1 MCTKKLKVTAYRMG
15 RLSWIIL
22 LLLSFS
28 SFAQM
33 TVSGTVTGEDGGEGL
48 PGVTVLL
55 QGTSTG
61 TVTDINGT
69 YRLSVPEDGA
79 TLVFSFVGYLSQEV
93 PVNGRQKIDV
103 TMKTDVQSLEEVV
116 VVGYGTMERAN
127 VTGAIST
134 VDVQE
139 VTKASVPNVVEAMR
153 GQVAGLQVVRTGGQP
168 GSGVTFKIRGNNSL
182 GASAS
187 GGNNVDAVNQPI
199 IVIDGVPLVG
209 GNLAELNPADI
220 ESINVLKDAASASIY
235 GSSGA
240 NGVILITTKSGKKGK
255 TQIKVN
261 ASTGIVDI
269 AQRPN
274 IMNGDEFLQ
283 FKFDVFKGNDPDA
296 TNPTVTSVLDLV
308 EEQNYIAGN
317 EVNWLDE
324 VLRTGIQN
332 NVGIEVS
339 GGSENGN
346 FYLSGNYYDEK
357 GPIEASDYRC
367 FSTRFNSSWNITDRI
382 TVGANVQLSKSF
394 SDQRTRIVG
403 FENNAVPSLSA
414 LVGTSPF
421 GNLYDEEGNYSKFAT
436 EDLFAVNP
444 LHKFNES
451 EFDVNVTRAYINPN
465 IRVKIIDGLT
475 YTLNTFAQ
483 TRQEFFG
490 RYQSDNFT
498 DDALNLAQVRE
509 SEEVNYL
516 LDNILNYTKDFGRH
530 GVNATLIYG
539 GQINEWTQ
547 FEMNARNIAADQLGY
562 YGIHSA
568 PAAQQTIGTNTSDW
582 AKYYLATRLGYTYAG
597 RYSATFT
604 LRRDASSR
612 FLGDNRYGLFPSA
625 SFAWNAQEE
634 SWWFGGNTFNLLKLR
649 LSYGQMG
656 NDNINPFSYQAGT
669 YPTSIPG
676 TEDTGFRP
684 GTTAGNKDLKWETSK
699 QFNVGVDFGLWTSRL
714 SGSIEVYQTR
724 TEDVLLYQQ
733 IPSPLNNGYSQYPS
747 NIGETENKGIELS
760 LKGVVVEDRDFSWT
774 PSVNWS
780 MNRSTIIRLNETGPN
795 GEPLDDVSNGWFI
808 GQDFR
813 EIFDFKYLG
822 VWQTDEVADATI
834 TTFGSAPQAGDA
846 KIADI
851 NGDGNID
858 YDDRTFIGNPTPN
871 WYGGVNNVF
880 SYKGFSLSVLVE
892 FVQGVTR
899 YNSLYGGYNNAR
911 GNTIAI
917 DYWTPTN
924 PSNAYP
930 RVGDGSPMSGPFA
943 SAIFTE
949 DASFVSLRNVSLSYS
964 LPDKWLDNVFLQSV
978 QLSLRGNNLYYWTDY
993 TNAYSPEITNTD
1005 QYPVTKNWTAGLNVT
1020 F

>member
-1 MCTKKLKVTAYRMG
+1 MAHQTARW
-15 RLSWIIL
+15 SWIMML
-22 LLLSFS
+22 LLTYS
-28 SFAQM
+28 SYAQM
-33 TVSGTVTGEDGGEGL
+33 TVSGRVTDNETEEGL
-48 PGVTVLL
+48 PGVTVLVK
-55 QGTSTG
+55 GSSTG
-61 TVTDINGT
+61 TVTDIEGN
-69 YRLSVPEDGA
+69 YRFSVPEANA
-79 TLVFSFVGYLSQEV
+79 TLVFSFVGFAPQEV
-93 PVNGRQKIDV
+93 EINGRQIVDV
-103 TMKTDVQSLEEVV
+103 ALSADIQALNEVV

-139 VTKASVPNVVEAMR
+139 ITKASVPNVVEAMR
-153 GQVAGLQVVRTGGQP
+153 GQVAGLQIVRTGGQP

-187 GGNNVDAVNQPI
+187 GGSNIDDVNQPI

-240 NGVILITTKSGKKGK
+240 NGVILITTKNGRPGR
-255 TQIKVN
+255 TQIKAS
-261 ASTGIVDI
+261 ASTGIVNI

-283 FKFDVFKGNDPDA
+283 FKFDAFKAGDA
-296 TNPTVTSVLDLV
+296 TVPDPTVTSLLDMV

-332 NVGIEVS
+332 NMGVEVS
-339 GGSENGN
+339 GGSAQGN
-346 FYLSGNYYDEK
+346 FYLSGNYYGEK
-357 GPIEASDYRC
+357 GPIEASDYKR
-367 FSTRFNSSWNITDRI
+367 FSTRFNANWNINDRI

-421 GNLYDEEGNYSKFAT
+421 GNLYDAEGNYSKFAT

-465 IRVKIIDGLT
+465 INIEIIDGLT

-483 TRQEFFG
+483 TRMEFFG

-516 LDNILNYTKDFGRH
+516 LDNILNYTREFGDH
-530 GVNATLIYG
+530 GVNATVIYG
-539 GQINEWTQ
+539 GQVNKWTR
-547 FEMNARNIAADQLGY
+547 FEMNARNIAADELGY

-582 AKYYLATRLGYTYAG
+582 AKYYVATRLGYNYQG
-597 RYSATFT
+597 KYSATFT
-604 LRRDASSR
+604 VRRDASSR
-612 FLGDNRYGLFPSA
+612 FLGDNRYGIFPSA
-625 SFAWNAQEE
+625 SLAWNAQEE
-634 SWWFGGNTFNLLKLR
+634 SWWFGGNNFNMFKMR
-649 LSYGQMG
+649 LSYGVMG

-676 TEDTGFRP
+676 TENTGFRP
-684 GTTAGNKDLKWETSK
+684 GTTAGNKNLKWETSK
-699 QFNVGVDFGLWTSRL
+699 QFNVGADFGLLASRIT
-714 SGSIEVYQTR
+714 GSIEVYNTA
-724 TEDVLLYQQ
+724 TKDVLLYQQ
-733 IPSPLNNGYSQYPS
+733 IPAPLNNGYSQFPS
-747 NIGETENKGIELS
+747 NIGETANKGIELS
-760 LKGVVVEDRDFSWT
+760 LKAVAMESNDFSWT
-774 PSVNWS
+774 PSLNLAA
-780 MNRSTIIRLNETGPN
+780 NRSTIEKLNETGPD
-795 GEPLDDVSNGWFI
+795 GEPLDDISNGWFI

-813 EIFDFKYLG
+813 EIYDFKYLG
-822 VWQTDEVADATI
+822 VWQADEVADATV
-834 TTFGSAPQAGDA
+834 TTFGNAPQAGDA
-846 KIADI
+846 KIDDV

-858 YDDRTFIGNPTPN
+858 FDDRTFIGNPTPS
-871 WYGGVNNVF
+871 WYGGINNVIT
-880 SYKGFSLSVLVE
+880 YKGFTLSVLFEAVM
-892 FVQGVTR
+892 GVKR
-899 YNSLYGGYNNAR
+899 YNSIYGGYNSAR

-917 DYWTPTN
+917 NYWTPDN
-924 PSNAYP
+924 PSNDYP
-930 RVGDGSPMSGPFA
+930 RVGEGSPMSGPFGA
-943 SAIFTE
+943 AIFTE
-949 DASFVSLRNVSLSYS
+949 DASFVSLRNISFSYNLPSKWVKKASLGG
-964 LPDKWLDNVFLQSV
+964 VT
-978 QLSLRGNNLYYWTDY
+978 LSIRGNNLKYWTDY